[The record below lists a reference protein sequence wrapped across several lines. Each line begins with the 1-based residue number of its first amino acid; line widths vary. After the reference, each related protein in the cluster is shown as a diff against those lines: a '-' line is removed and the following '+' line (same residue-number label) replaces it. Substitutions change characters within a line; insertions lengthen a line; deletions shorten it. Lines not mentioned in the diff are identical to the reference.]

1 VIDGIQ
7 GRYKRPNTPTMAP
20 RSARSS
26 NSFSDIF
33 SASTRPVSESAVP
46 ELDTDLSTT
55 DDVTSDYLSTRTRSV
70 LGPVIDHDDGFGSN
84 PFDTASIYTPSH
96 FPTVSITY
104 QSADRSWEDAQTINS
119 TRSIT
124 DLDVDY
130 VYENG
135 RRYSGSYYM
144 PNDEDEQ
151 VRLQLLNQVYL
162 KVFDGEL
169 TTVPLES
176 PTHILDIG
184 TGVGEWAIDMA
195 EMYPDCEVTGT
206 DISNIFERRVPQN
219 VFWEIDDAE
228 LEWERPPNY
237 YDLVHLRDL
246 TGAFADWDAIYRSVF
261 TCLKPGGWV
270 EVLDFDDKKG
280 LHDLFAY
287 FESETQL
294 YNMARD
300 LQAASLES
308 GRPRGVGH
316 LEPRLLV
323 NAGYVDVNLTEYSIP
338 LKTQD
343 GSTGKFWLLSCL
355 NGMEPTCMRLL
366 TKFKNWDPEE
376 VRSVCDKVGK
386 ELMTLAQDPKRAK
399 TFVVKL
405 RVLTGR
411 KPGHSTHWTTTP
423 ADDLTG
429 PIRFNDDG
437 HDAGSE
443 RACDL
448 VESQNTLSASKHL
461 RDPAADEGDWGQAMI
476 PTTHELAEN
485 SSDTDGNGRL
495 MTAFN
500 TNNTRHTTEDW
511 LRNVD
516 IDHFSN
522 DTGHDVFTGSTT
534 DDAIMKES
542 GKGTGDIA
550 LAGKLPL
557 TTTEG
562 RASSTSALP
571 SADLTEAPN
580 SQSQHLIPEP
590 MAPNASIISS
600 RSEPEESIP

>member
-1 VIDGIQ
+1 
-7 GRYKRPNTPTMAP
+7 MAP
-20 RSARSS
+20 QSTHSS
-26 NSFSDIF
+26 NSFSDSF

-55 DDVTSDYLSTRTRSV
+55 DEVTSDYMSTRTRSI
-70 LGPVIDHDDGFGSN
+70 LGPVIDHDDGYGSN

-96 FPTVSITY
+96 FPTFSITY
-104 QSADRSWEDAQTINS
+104 RSVERPWEDAETVDS

-130 VYENG
+130 VMENG
-135 RRYSGSYYM
+135 RRYCGQYYM

-169 TTVPLES
+169 ATVPLES

-195 EMYPDCEVTGT
+195 ELYPECEVTGT

-219 VFWEIDDAE
+219 VYWEVDDAE
-228 LEWERPPNY
+228 LEWERPPNQ
-237 YDLVHLRDL
+237 YDLVHLRDM
-246 TGAFADWDAIYRSVF
+246 TGAFADWEAIYRSAF
-261 TCLKPGGWV
+261 GCLKPGGWI

-287 FESETQL
+287 FEPESML
-294 YNMARD
+294 YKLAHD
-300 LQAASLES
+300 LQEASILS
-308 GRPRGVGH
+308 GRSRGVAH

-366 TKFKNWDPEE
+366 TKYKGWKPED
-376 VRSVCDKVGK
+376 VRLGCEMVGQ
-386 ELMTLAQDPKRAK
+386 EMLTLAQDPQRAK

-411 KPGHSTHWTTTP
+411 KPGHHARWTTVP
-423 ADDLTG
+423 MDDLGGTVEFGEDSLQVDSEHASGPVNRKRTSTG
-429 PIRFNDDG
+429 SG
-437 HDAGSE
+437 HPSHLPMEEDQRQDNMSMAQEARRDMINVDADKNLHGVYAEHGTE
-443 RACDL
+443 R
-448 VESQNTLSASKHL
+448 
-461 RDPAADEGDWGQAMI
+461 
-476 PTTHELAEN
+476 
-485 SSDTDGNGRL
+485 
-495 MTAFN
+495 
-500 TNNTRHTTEDW
+500 TTEDW

-516 IDHFSN
+516 VDHPSNAIDDEYA
-522 DTGHDVFTGSTT
+522 DTTT
-534 DDAIMKES
+534 DDTVMEEKDTMDVAAIDSTKELHQN
-542 GKGTGDIA
+542 TA
-550 LAGKLPL
+550 TRNP
-557 TTTEG
+557 ENQC
-562 RASSTSALP
+562 
-571 SADLTEAPN
+571 PN
-580 SQSQHLIPEP
+580 V
-590 MAPNASIISS
+590 
-600 RSEPEESIP
+600 